1 MELED
6 LILNHKVEDENRIIL
21 IYGSNDIPQIVM
33 AEGYLANGELGFVIK
48 ILELEYLNQG
58 LGFQVFNLI
67 VDHFGLANIT
77 TICGSWHADDEFA
90 HFENG
95 MSTNLLIYKRSL
107 ENFSPEE
114 AAFLT
119 PTGKWAKILG
129 FNHVYFIKDTASSV
143 VVKFM
148 LNCV

>member
-1 MELED
+1 MALEN
-6 LILNHKVEDENRIIL
+6 LILNHKEEDENKIIF

-33 AEGYLANGELGFVIK
+33 AEGDLANGELGFVIK

-67 VDHFGLANIT
+67 VDHFGLVNIN

-107 ENFSPEE
+107 ENFSREE

-119 PTGKWAKILG
+119 PTGKWVKRLG
-129 FNHVYFIKDTASSV
+129 FNHVSFIEDNASSV
-143 VVKFM
+143 VVKFRR
-148 LNCV
+148 